1 MAKNNKILPNPK
13 NVTKLREPAT
23 TNGTH
28 RRYKTS
34 TTGIDS
40 RTGFEDPLKGYPYNN
55 GDIGT
60 KILSFSQW
68 NKNQTPKKNK

>member
-13 NVTKLREPAT
+13 NVTKLNEPAISD
-23 TNGTH
+23 GTH

-34 TTGIDS
+34 TTGKDS
-40 RTGFEDPLKGYPYNN
+40 KTGFDNPLKGYPYNN
-55 GDIGT
+55 GNIGT

-68 NKNQTPKKNK
+68 NRNQTPKKNK